1 MTAHSPGLRV
11 QRDGHRLTLSL
22 DRPGARNALTTPL
35 MEAIVEEGTRAA
47 ADGVRVLVLRGE
59 GPAFSAGADL
69 DEHVVAATLGVAQQY
84 AAYTRM
90 SAALAA
96 FEALPVIK
104 LARLHGAVVGAGLVL
119 ASACELRI
127 ADSSARFSVP
137 EVALG
142 IPFSMGG
149 LPRLVRLIGLT
160 RATGLTLM
168 PTTMAAAEAER
179 VGLVTR
185 TVEPDALDQVVD
197 ETASYVAGLPE
208 FLVADA
214 VERIRSAADHLLAA
228 RDVDVMGLVLAGAD
242 PACRELSTSYTARVV
257 GRRAAREVRS

>member
-1 MTAHSPGLRV
+1 MTANCPDLRV
-11 QRDGHRLTLSL
+11 ERHGHQLTLSL
-22 DRPGARNALTTPL
+22 DRPRARNALTTAL

-47 ADGVRVLVLRGE
+47 ADGARVLVLRGE

-69 DEHVVAATLGVAQQY
+69 DEHVVAATLGVDQQH
-84 AAYTRM
+84 AAYARM
-90 SAALAA
+90 SAALGA
-96 FEALPVIK
+96 FEALPLIK

-127 ADSSARFSVP
+127 ADSSTRFSVP

-149 LPRLVRLIGLT
+149 FPRLVRLIGLT
-160 RATGLTLM
+160 RATAMMLT
-168 PTTMAAAEAER
+168 PTTMDAAEAER

-185 TVEPDALDQVVD
+185 TVEPDALDQAVD
-197 ETASYVAGLPE
+197 ETASYVAGLPD

-214 VERIRSAADHLLAA
+214 VERIRSAADHLLPA
-228 RDVDVMGLVLAGAD
+228 RDVDVKGLVLAGAD
-242 PACRELSTSYTARVV
+242 PACRELSATYTVRVL
-257 GRRAAREVRS
+257 GRRVASEARS